1 MGTEVKKKVE
11 DRIGQ
16 TTRSK
21 EHEESREEKSL
32 GFAHS
37 RVSTIWIAQLIEDPN
52 YDEHPIVM
60 KNELQNFI
68 SVVIACEIF
77 VSFA

>member
-37 RVSTIWIAQLIEDPN
+37 RVSTIWIAKLIEDRTC
-52 YDEHPIVM
+52 DEHPIVM
-60 KNELQNFI
+60 KN
-68 SVVIACEIF
+68 
-77 VSFA
+77 